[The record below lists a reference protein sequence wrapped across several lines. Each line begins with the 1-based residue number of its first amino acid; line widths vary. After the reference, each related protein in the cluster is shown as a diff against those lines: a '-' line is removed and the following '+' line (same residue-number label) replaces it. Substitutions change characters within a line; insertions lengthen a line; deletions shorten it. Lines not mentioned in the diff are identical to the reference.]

1 MPLLSAINIVTSEM
15 ETRTQT
21 DVSLRKEF
29 ELVDAWGL
37 HSGIDLH
44 GCNPETVR
52 SRDMIKQFVV
62 ELCNLIGMKRF
73 GECVVVDFGEDP
85 RVAGYSMTQLIE
97 TSLISAHFGHAA
109 NPYVYLDVFSCKY
122 YNPTVAAEFA
132 KKFFE
137 AKDYQ
142 LHYTVRK

>member
-1 MPLLSAINIVTSEM
+1 MKT
-15 ETRTQT
+15 TTT
-21 DVSLRKEF
+21 DKSLQKKF

-44 GCNPETVR
+44 GCNPETIR
-52 SRDMIKQFVV
+52 SPEKIKQFVY
-62 ELCNLIGMKRF
+62 ELCDLIKMKRF

-97 TSLISAHFGHAA
+97 TSLISAHLGHAA
-109 NPYVYLDVFSCKY
+109 DPYVYLDVFSCKY
-122 YNPTVAAEFA
+122 YDPKVAAEFA

-137 AKDYQ
+137 AKDYK
-142 LHYTVRK
+142 LSSTVRK

>member
-1 MPLLSAINIVTSEM
+1 M
-15 ETRTQT
+15 ETKTPT
-21 DVSLRKEF
+21 DVSLREEF
-29 ELVDAWGL
+29 RLVDAWGL

-52 SRDMIKQFVV
+52 SPEKIKQFVV
-62 ELCNLIGMKRF
+62 ELCDLIEMKRF

-97 TSLISAHFGHAA
+97 TSLISAHLGHKE

-122 YNPTVAAEFA
+122 YNPEVAAEFA

-137 AKDYQ
+137 AKTYS
-142 LHYTVRK
+142 LHSTVRK

>member
-1 MPLLSAINIVTSEM
+1 M
-15 ETRTQT
+15 ETRTPT
-21 DVSLRKEF
+21 VESIRRDF

-44 GCNPETVR
+44 GCNPKTIR
-52 SRDMIKQFVV
+52 SPEKIKQFVV
-62 ELCNLIGMKRF
+62 ELCDLIEMKRF

-85 RVAGYSMTQLIE
+85 RVSGYSMTQLIE
-97 TSLISAHFGHAA
+97 TSLISAHFGHAE

-122 YNPTVAAEFA
+122 YNPEVAAEFA

-137 AKDYQ
+137 AKDYR
-142 LHYTVRK
+142 LSYTVRK

>member
-1 MPLLSAINIVTSEM
+1 MSAINIVTSEM
-15 ETRTQT
+15 ETKTPT
-21 DVSLRKEF
+21 VESLRKDF

-44 GCNPETVR
+44 GCNPKTVR
-52 SRDMIKQFVV
+52 SKDMIRQFVV
-62 ELCNLIGMKRF
+62 ELCDLIEMKRY

-97 TSLISAHFGHAA
+97 TSLISAHLGHAA
-109 NPYVYLDVFSCKY
+109 NPYVYLDIFSCKY
-122 YNPTVAAEFA
+122 YNPSIAAEFA

-137 AKDYQ
+137 AKDYS
-142 LHYTVRK
+142 LNYTVRK

>member
-1 MPLLSAINIVTSEM
+1 M
-15 ETRTQT
+15 ETTSAVGVAT
-21 DVSLRKEF
+21 LRKEF

-52 SRDMIKQFVV
+52 SPEKIKQFVV
-62 ELCNLIGMKRF
+62 ELCELIEMKRF

-109 NPYVYLDVFSCKY
+109 NPYVYLDIFSCKY
-122 YNPTVAAEFA
+122 YDPKVAAEFA

-137 AKDYQ
+137 AKEYN